1 MEIKVSAEQGRVPV
15 TVLHVKGDLDMAT
28 SDQVLA
34 QARRAFD
41 AGARNIVLDLGE
53 VPFMSSTGLRTLHAI
68 FEMLR
73 GSSPGESDEAMRRG
87 LADGTFKSPHFKLV
101 NPSKRVYEV
110 LSMAGFDMFLETH
123 RSVRDAVAS
132 F

>member
-1 MEIKVSAEQGRVPV
+1 MEIKVSSEQGRIPV

-28 SDQVLA
+28 SEQVLA
-34 QARRAFD
+34 QARQAFD
-41 AGARNIVLDLGE
+41 AGARNMVLDLAE
-53 VPFMSSTGLRTLHAI
+53 VPYMSSAGLRALHSV

-73 GSSPGESDEAMRRG
+73 SDSPAEGNEAMRKG

-101 NPSKRVYEV
+101 NPSRRVQEV
-110 LSMAGFDMFLETH
+110 LSMSGFDMFLETH
-123 RSVRDAVAS
+123 RNVKDAVAS